1 MRCSGVACWR
11 WAKADEAGTRASA
24 ASAAKPVAEGK
35 IFTDYSPRL
44 SNDATVPW
52 LGLAADESYSPV
64 VFVAGGGGGAAVG
77 GAGAVVAG
85 AGAGGRLALGLGAGG
100 GAAVDA
106 AGAGA
111 AGCPVRSRSAG
122 SKLTSRTVVEGG
134 PTGGTTVFPTVI
146 LSASALPVFSS
157 GAVAVGGTVNVCP
170 GCNIPE
176 KRVAPPFSLT

>member
-64 VFVAGGGGGAAVG
+64 VFVAGGGGGA
-77 GAGAVVAG
+77 GAVVTG
-85 AGAGGRLALGLGAGG
+85 AVAGGLWALGRAAGG
-100 GAAVDA
+100 GAGAAVDA